1 MTVETKKLCN
11 LDIKIMLVDGSTQVE
26 ITGDDGVWGTW
37 SSVVMCGH
45 LYNTDDQA
53 VGCSDHFRQSVEEAV
68 DDFEIRHSLT

>member
-11 LDIKIMLVDGSTQVE
+11 FDLKIMLVEGSTQVE

-37 SSVVMCGH
+37 SSVVLCGH
-45 LYNTDDQA
+45 LYNGDDQA

-68 DDFEIRHSLT
+68 EDFESRHSLT